1 MDHFPH
7 NKKCLFFKFYKG
19 VIHRQLLLNLQV
31 HWLSPLWWRPPKKQW
46 PLTVKTQNQICTFN
60 RFPSMPNGSTESF
73 RKQKSINAK
82 HELIFS
88 TPRKGAPSPSTP
100 HSKVTPRKMW
110 WFPWWPGP
118 AKLHCL
124 FGQRAAWKKNWS
136 NNTPLV
142 AGDLAVNRKRCDHH
156 HNLRLN
162 RRPLGYYLGSRGF
175 NAFFAGG

>member
-1 MDHFPH
+1 MAVKLVWFPDGPLSSQQEMLVFQILQRC
-7 NKKCLFFKFYKG
+7 NSSVNFYLICRFTG
-19 VIHRQLLLNLQV
+19 FHLCGDV
-31 HWLSPLWWRPPKKQW
+31 PPKNSGPSQW
-46 PLTVKTQNQICTFN
+46 KPKIKFALSTG
-60 RFPSMPNGSTESF
+60 FPRVPNGSTESF

-124 FGQRAAWKKNWS
+124 FGQRAAWKKKKLEQQHS
-136 NNTPLV
+136 SC
-142 AGDLAVNRKRCDHH
+142 G
-156 HNLRLN
+156 
-162 RRPLGYYLGSRGF
+162 RRSGR
-175 NAFFAGG
+175 